1 MALSKGQKI
10 AVGIGI
16 AVALVGAGLYLRKR
30 MIDKAKKKCAD
41 EGGLWDSKKNKC
53 MPNPLKDLLAKS
65 LTDVNFKTG
74 SADLT
79 ASSLPYLDTIAK
91 SLADYPELLL
101 TITGHTDSDGAEE
114 YNQALSEKRAES
126 VKTYLVKKG
135 IGDNKIATIGKGET
149 EPIAPNDTKEGKDK
163 NRRVVFAL
171 SVAN

>member
-1 MALSKGQKI
+1 MALSKGKKI
-10 AVGIGI
+10 AIGVGIAI
-16 AVALVGAGLYLRKR
+16 ALVGVGLLIRKR

-53 MPNPLKDLLAKS
+53 LPNPLKDLLAKS

-101 TITGHTDSDGAEE
+101 TITGHTDADGTDE
-114 YNQALSEKRAES
+114 YNQTLSENRANA
-126 VKTYLVKKG
+126 VKTYLVTKG
-135 IGDNKIATIGKGET
+135 IGDNKLVAQGRGET
-149 EPIAPNDTKEGKDK
+149 EPIAPNNTKEGKEK